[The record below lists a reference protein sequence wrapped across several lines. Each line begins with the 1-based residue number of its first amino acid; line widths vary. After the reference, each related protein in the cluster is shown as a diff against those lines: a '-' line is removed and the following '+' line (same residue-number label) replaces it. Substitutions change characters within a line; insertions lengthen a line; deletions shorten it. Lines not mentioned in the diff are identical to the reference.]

1 MTTAATMIYVTAGSQ
16 DEALSIGTTLVEERL
31 VACANVLGDIT
42 SVYWWDGAVQEET
55 EVALVLKTRSD
66 LVERVT
72 SRVKE
77 LHGYAC
83 PCVVALPIAGG
94 NPDFLAWI
102 TAETRQQAEE

>member
-1 MTTAATMIYVTAGSQ
+1 MTTAATMIYVTAGSH

-31 VACANVLGDIT
+31 AACANVLGDIT
-42 SVYWWDGAVQEET
+42 SVYWWQGAMQEET
-55 EVALVLKTRSD
+55 EVALVLKTRTD

-77 LHGYAC
+77 LHDYSC
-83 PCVVALPIAGG
+83 PCVVALPITGG

-102 TAETRQQAEE
+102 AAETRQRAEE